1 MLHLLNFTRVIIK
14 TSKTFAGGGGGF
26 QAEKKNPFF
35 FLLWLYITGELLV
48 I

>member
-14 TSKTFAGGGGGF
+14 TSKTFGFFF
-26 QAEKKNPFF
+26 QAEKKTLFF

>member
-14 TSKTFAGGGGGF
+14 TSKTFGGF
-26 QAEKKNPFF
+26 FRAEKKLIF